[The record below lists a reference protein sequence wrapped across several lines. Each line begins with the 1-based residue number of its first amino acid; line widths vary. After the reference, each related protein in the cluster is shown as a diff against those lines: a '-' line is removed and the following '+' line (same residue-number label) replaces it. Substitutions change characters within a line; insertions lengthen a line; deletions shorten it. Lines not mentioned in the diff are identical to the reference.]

1 VQQLES
7 FAQQRSDLLF
17 IYVDSDR
24 CENFTKKM
32 GIKEV
37 CVTLMLHNAKIVR
50 KVDGDLDK
58 IVSTVSEVLEELK

>member
-1 VQQLES
+1 MEQLES

-24 CENFTKKM
+24 CENVTKKM

-37 CVTLMLHNAKIVR
+37 CVTLMLHNAKILR

>member
-1 VQQLES
+1 
-7 FAQQRSDLLF
+7 
-17 IYVDSDR
+17 
-24 CENFTKKM
+24 M

-37 CVTLMLHNAKIVR
+37 CVTLMLHNAKILR

>member
-1 VQQLES
+1 MKQLES
-7 FAQQRSDLLF
+7 FAQQRNDLLV

-50 KVDGDLDK
+50 RVDGNLEK
-58 IVSTVSEVLEELK
+58 IVSNVS